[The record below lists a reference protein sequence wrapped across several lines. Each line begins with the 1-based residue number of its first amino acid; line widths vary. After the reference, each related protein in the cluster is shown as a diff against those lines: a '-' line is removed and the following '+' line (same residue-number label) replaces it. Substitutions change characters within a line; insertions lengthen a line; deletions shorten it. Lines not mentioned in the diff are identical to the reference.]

1 MKDWKK
7 VQGSQETQPAKLDTT
22 SSPDVVYI
30 RKNIERITITD
41 EIEGIT
47 SELWQYDELILTR
60 DEYLIQTSEQNS
72 ADIDFIAATS
82 GIEL

>member
-72 ADIDFIAATS
+72 ADIDFIAAIS